1 MATTGP
7 GSVLAAILLGV
18 VGCAPV
24 VALPPAASPVMGAAS
39 LDGVA
44 RQIRAD
50 NERRQAANPDGYAR
64 KLARLAEHPFAFL
77 RGTTPQFYRR
87 LFAAMPPALRQAP
100 ETIVHG
106 DLHLENFA
114 VVPTAGGLT
123 YGIDD
128 FDEALPGPISLDL
141 VRCMTSLTLAFGD
154 DPALLEDYLAGYRQG
169 LSGQGRLASQAVAKV
184 LDKAKRADQAKMLAK
199 RTIATRPRQMKPTE
213 ATIGLD
219 PAHKRGLQAAVAA
232 ARLPGLD
239 GLPFQ
244 DAVQRF
250 GGTASLDL
258 FRYEAVYGDGGDRDQ
273 IVEIKELLPSVLSR
287 HLGGNG
293 DDLARYR
300 RAQAQ
305 YQGPQALPVA
315 ATRLGPYQFLV
326 RYRPAFKDS
335 VTADDVKPSDRRAFV
350 MDLGRISGAAHA
362 RGNQQPSALDQFVS
376 GQGPAMIDLAL
387 SMARQNHADFQ
398 AFRSGG

>member
-1 MATTGP
+1 MTTTRTVGA
-7 GSVLAAILLGV
+7 LAAIVLGLT
-18 VGCAPV
+18 GCASV
-24 VALPPAASPVMGAAS
+24 VAAPWSEASVLGAAS
-39 LDGVA
+39 RDDVA

-50 NERRQAANPDGYAR
+50 NERRRTANPDGYAR
-64 KLARLAEHPFAFL
+64 KLAKLAEHPFSFL

-87 LFAAMPPALRQAP
+87 LFTAMPAALQQAP

-114 VVPTAGGLT
+114 VVPTTGGLT

-141 VRCMTSLTLAFGD
+141 VRCMTSLTIAFGE
-154 DPALLEDYLAGYRQG
+154 DPALLGDYLAGYRQG
-169 LSGQGRLASQAVAKV
+169 LSGRYQLASQAVAKV
-184 LDKAKRADQAKMLAK
+184 LDKARRADQAKMLAK
-199 RTIATRPRQMKPTE
+199 RTSATRPRQMTMGD
-213 ATIGLD
+213 ATKALA
-219 PAHKRGLQAAVAA
+219 PADKQQLQAAIAA

-258 FRYEAVYGDGGDRDQ
+258 FRYEAVHGDGSDRDQ
-273 IVEIKELLPSVLSR
+273 IVEVKELVPSVLSR
-287 HLGGNG
+287 HLGGSG

-315 ATRLGPYQFLV
+315 TTRLGPYQFLV

-335 VTADDVKPSDRRAFV
+335 VTAADVKPGDRRAFV

-362 RGNQQPSALDQFVS
+362 RGSRESGALEQFVS
-376 GQGPAMIDLAL
+376 GHGQAMIDLAL
-387 SMARQNHADFQ
+387 SMARQNHADYQ
-398 AFRSGG
+398 AFRTGS